1 MLHTKIRITYSYKY
15 EYECKTVQP
24 VAMTIIM
31 WSWEGVKTGEN
42 TAHHSQESSTL
53 FSDLGV
59 VNMGLEEEKI
69 QCW

>member
-1 MLHTKIRITYSYKY
+1 MNV
-15 EYECKTVQP
+15 KTVQP